1 MKIYK
6 RTPNQKK
13 ILEGMDKI
21 YDKLIEFKK
30 KANSELIVIKDNQ
43 IVRIKP

>member
-1 MKIYK
+1 MKTYK
-6 RTPNQKK
+6 RTSNQKK